1 MIRRS
6 RTTMSALLGAAMIAA
21 FVAGCGTATT
31 TQALS
36 AGPTASPAVAVAS
49 SSGAPSA
56 GVPGS
61 AGASGSAASGSPFP
75 SPTNDF
81 SCGPHLDA
89 NLEDLLPSIIGGV
102 ELEKCSMALSAY
114 IASTSGGDDALYAP
128 WLVKFGKIPDDVTLA
143 VAVDLTGQENFIVHA
158 IKVPGVADAT
168 LSSTFAD
175 VARKAGW
182 PVETKTVAT
191 KTVLQM
197 IDPTAVASGGLSV
210 GYVFA
215 KDSVL
220 YTVITDDSSLL
231 LEALIKLP

>member
-6 RTTMSALLGAAMIAA
+6 RTTISALLGAAMIAA

-31 TQALS
+31 TAPVLS
-36 AGPTASPAVAVAS
+36 ARSTVSPTVAVAAS
-49 SSGAPSA
+49 LGAP
-56 GVPGS
+56 S
-61 AGASGSAASGSPFP
+61 AGASGSAASGSPFQ

-89 NLEDLLPSIIGGV
+89 KLEDLLPSIIGGV

-197 IDPTAVASGGLSV
+197 IDPTAAASGGLSV

>member
-31 TQALS
+31 TAPVLS
-36 AGPTASPAVAVAS
+36 ARPTVSPTVAVAAS
-49 SSGAPSA
+49 LGAP
-56 GVPGS
+56 S
-61 AGASGSAASGSPFP
+61 AGASGSAASGSPFQ

-89 NLEDLLPSIIGGV
+89 KLEDLLPSTIGGV

-168 LSSTFAD
+168 MSSTFAD

-197 IDPTAVASGGLSV
+197 IDPTAAASGGLSV

>member
-6 RTTMSALLGAAMIAA
+6 RTTISALLGAAMIAA

-31 TQALS
+31 TAPVLS
-36 AGPTASPAVAVAS
+36 ARPTASPAVAVAS

-56 GVPGS
+56 GASVS
-61 AGASGSAASGSPFP
+61 AGASGSPFP

-197 IDPTAVASGGLSV
+197 IDPTAAASGGLSV